1 MFILRKTH
9 FHRFLLHFWFELQW
23 TVGFFSPHL
32 CPALY
37 YYRKK
42 KKKVLLSF
50 FFLFV
55 LFLLCQYMTGCV
67 PDPEAPQLWGSCRTK
82 AELWLVLMMETL
94 KCWPVLC
101 LRDVFIVPIVTSP
114 DQRCHVSLCSPRVSV
129 NTAPRGH
136 DYSFSPL
143 SASAPLFVHLPPPS
157 VHLFLELVI

>member
-1 MFILRKTH
+1 
-9 FHRFLLHFWFELQW
+9 
-23 TVGFFSPHL
+23 
-32 CPALY
+32 
-37 YYRKK
+37 
-42 KKKVLLSF
+42 
-50 FFLFV
+50 
-55 LFLLCQYMTGCV
+55 MTGCV

-143 SASAPLFVHLPPPS
+143 SASAPLFVHLPPPICPSFPGTGDLIEIS
-157 VHLFLELVI
+157 VTMRDLSAIVFPRVIFC